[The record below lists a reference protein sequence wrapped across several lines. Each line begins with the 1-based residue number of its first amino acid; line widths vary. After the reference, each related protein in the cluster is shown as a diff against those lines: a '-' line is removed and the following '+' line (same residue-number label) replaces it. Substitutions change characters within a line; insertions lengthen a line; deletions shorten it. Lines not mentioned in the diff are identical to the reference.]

1 MVHTACCGRSLVLHS
16 SFALHLSFVAVVTRC
31 CDCSAIMTFYGVKA
45 YDADD
50 DMCTLG
56 SNSGPG
62 AAAQPS
68 RGVIWHN
75 NSIRRWLVEQSWLFH
90 T

>member
-1 MVHTACCGRSLVLHS
+1 
-16 SFALHLSFVAVVTRC
+16 
-31 CDCSAIMTFYGVKA
+31 MTFCVVMA
-45 YDADD
+45 HDADD

-56 SNSGPG
+56 SNSGLG

-75 NSIRRWLVEQSWLFH
+75 NSIRHWLVEQSWLLH